1 MQIGAVSSAMPKMP
15 SPEKLAKAD
24 RAAHEFEAMFATQI
38 LSPMW
43 EGVEVDENF
52 GGGHG
57 EEVFRSMLLQE
68 YGKTIADSGSLG
80 IKDQV
85 RQHMLSLQEIS

>member
-1 MQIGAVSSAMPKMP
+1 MQIPPISAADRI
-15 SPEKLAKAD
+15 AKATN
-24 RAAHEFEAMFATQI
+24 AAQAFEAMFATQM

-43 EGVEVDENF
+43 EGVEVNEVT

-68 YGKTIADSGSLG
+68 YGKTIAQSGSLG
-80 IKDQV
+80 IANQV
-85 RQHMLSLQEIS
+85 KQEMLKLQEAKP

>member
-1 MQIGAVSSAMPKMP
+1 MLTTAISATDRI
-15 SPEKLAKAD
+15 AKATN
-24 RAAHEFEAMFATQI
+24 AARDFEAMFATQM

-43 EGVEVDENF
+43 EGVEVNEVT

-68 YGKTIADSGSLG
+68 YGKAIAASGGLG
-80 IKDQV
+80 IAANVKEE
-85 RQHMLSLQEIS
+85 MLRLQEAS